1 MRSSRRFFSHRK
13 AFLVGSLANLQTDL
27 DFSSKAS
34 VAPVGLTSKRIVD
47 IVLALSGIILL
58 APLLIICFVA
68 TWASS
73 PGPVIFRHK
82 RVGFN
87 GKTFAC
93 LKFRTMVADAP
104 ERLRKLLEAD
114 PAAAAEWAKC
124 QKLRNDPR
132 VTRIGAVLRK
142 SSLDE
147 LPQLFNVLMGE
158 MSIVGPRPVTEDEL
172 WRYGASVKAY
182 IACRPGITGLW
193 QVTGRSD
200 TSYEQRISCDAY
212 YARMWSLSLDSKI
225 MIVTI
230 PSVLFTEGAH

>member
-13 AFLVGSLANLQTDL
+13 AFLVGSLSNLQTDL

-34 VAPVGLTSKRIVD
+34 VAPVGLTPKRIVD

-58 APLLIICFVA
+58 APLLIICCVV
-68 TWASS
+68 TWTSS

-87 GKTFAC
+87 GKPFDC

-104 ERLRKLLEAD
+104 ERLRELLEAD
-114 PAAAAEWAKC
+114 PAAAAEWTKC
-124 QKLRNDPR
+124 QKLRHDPR
-132 VTRIGAVLRK
+132 VTRIGAVLRT

-147 LPQLFNVLMGE
+147 LPQLFNVLMGD

-172 WRYGASVKAY
+172 LRYGASVKAY
-182 IACRPGITGLW
+182 TACRPGITGLW

-200 TSYEQRISCDAY
+200 TSYEQRVSCDAY
-212 YARMWSLSLDSKI
+212 YASMWSLSLDCKI

>member
-13 AFLVGSLANLQTDL
+13 ASLVRGLSNLQSDL
-27 DFSSKAS
+27 DFSSAAA
-34 VAPVGLTSKRIVD
+34 VAPIGLKSKRIVD

-58 APLLIICFVA
+58 APLLVICFVV

-73 PGPVIFRHK
+73 PVPVIFRHK

-87 GKTFAC
+87 GKTFDC

-104 ERLRKLLEAD
+104 ERLHKLLEVDA
-114 PAAAAEWAKC
+114 AAAAEWAQY

-132 VTRIGAVLRK
+132 VTPIGAILRK

-147 LPQLFNVLMGE
+147 LPQLFNVLMGD
-158 MSIVGPRPVTEDEL
+158 MSVVGPRPITEDEL
-172 WRYGASVKAY
+172 LRYGASVKVY
-182 IACRPGITGLW
+182 KACRPGITGLW
-193 QVTGRSD
+193 QVTGRSS
-200 TSYEQRISCDAY
+200 TSYETRISCDTY

-225 MIVTI
+225 IIVTI
-230 PSVLFTEGAH
+230 PSVLFSKNAH